1 MSEHRSPKALTLDDL
16 KAAVRSAAALRLR
29 AKLNGMGGDG
39 DKVFPPT
46 YAGGVYAVEDRRIDG
61 KVVRCV
67 LLDSVQSQANRM
79 EDALLDAFLPNWREL
94 DTSIRDTSQTVPSG
108 LPVLAVHVENHGWVT
123 SLTAPHRIHDAIIR
137 DSEMEERIDGKKRM
151 VRFRESTIGKEIVGA
166 RAHDAT
172 AFYRYCPTALI
183 FGTWDST
190 AGEGLNSAK
199 VPRAVVSEI
208 VGVDITPGVR
218 TASRIDPLGIRPSA
232 TVYRLKNDE
241 NDWTLDE
248 DRAAESSSGK
258 KKRFGQKGKPSD
270 INHGN
275 VTPDMPRFDRRE
287 VQEQGLNRLPDILET
302 TPLELRCEIN
312 AADGRIKNHTLLRSE
327 DVRVRAG
334 AVKPGGVTMAYA
346 LHTWALSL
354 TQLRRLWFPF
364 GKRMEAQM
372 VPKDQGGSENDAQV
386 ATLDQRNDV
395 ARTVLAAL
403 ALYALALQQENG
415 YWLRSRCELVPEGS
429 LVLEQVGG
437 SGGKFLLG
445 TAAEA
450 RTLLVRALR
459 EAESNQI
466 GLQWSKRVIVLTPTE
481 KLRRLVQG
489 SDAQGPDSVEREEL
503 ADAGAAS

>member
-1 MSEHRSPKALTLDDL
+1 MSEHQSPKALTLDNL

-29 AKLNGMGGDG
+29 AKLDGMGGDG

-46 YAGGVYAVEDRRIDG
+46 YAGGVYAVENRRIDG

-79 EDALLDAFLPNWREL
+79 ENALLDAFLPNWREL
-94 DTSIRDTSQTVPSG
+94 DTSLSDTSRAVSSD
-108 LPVLAVHVENHGWVT
+108 LPILAVHVASHGWVT

-137 DSEMEERIDGKKRM
+137 DSEIEERIDGKKRM

-166 RAHDAT
+166 RVHDAT

-232 TVYRLKNDE
+232 TIYRLKNDE

-248 DRAAESSSGK
+248 DEAAESGK
-258 KKRFGQKGKPSD
+258 RGKKRFGQKGKPSD

-312 AADGRIKNHTLLRSE
+312 AADGRIQNHTLLRSE
-327 DVRVRAG
+327 DVRLRAG

-354 TQLRRLWFPF
+354 TQLRRLSFPF
-364 GKRMEAQM
+364 GKRAI
-372 VPKDQGGSENDAQV
+372 AQV
-386 ATLDQRNDV
+386 APEGERGRASDQNVTIPDQRNHA
-395 ARTVLAAL
+395 ARTVLAAV
-403 ALYALALQQENG
+403 ALYALALQQESG
-415 YWLRSRCELVPEGS
+415 YWPPL
-429 LVLEQVGG
+429 
-437 SGGKFLLG
+437 
-445 TAAEA
+445 
-450 RTLLVRALR
+450 ALR
-459 EAESNQI
+459 TGA
-466 GLQWSKRVIVLTPTE
+466 R
-481 KLRRLVQG
+481 
-489 SDAQGPDSVEREEL
+489 
-503 ADAGAAS
+503 GAARVGADRR

>member
-1 MSEHRSPKALTLDDL
+1 MSEYRSPKALTLDGL

-29 AKLNGMGGDG
+29 AKLNGIGGDG

-46 YAGGVYAVEDRRIDG
+46 YAGGVYAVENRRIEG
-61 KVVRCV
+61 KLVRCV

-79 EDALLDAFLPNWREL
+79 ENALLDAFLPNRREL
-94 DTSIRDTSQTVPSG
+94 DASINNTSRSFPSD
-108 LPVLAVHVENHGWVT
+108 LPVIAVHVKNHGWVT

-137 DSEMEERIDGKKRM
+137 DSEIEEQIDGKKRM

-166 RAHDAT
+166 RVHDAT

-183 FGTWDST
+183 YGTWDST

-218 TASRIDPLGIRPSA
+218 TGSRIDPLGIRPSA

-248 DRAAESSSGK
+248 KEAAEDKRKK
-258 KKRFGQKGKPSD
+258 KKRFGQGKPSD

-275 VTPDMPRFDRRE
+275 VTPDMPRFDGRE
-287 VQEQGLNRLPDILET
+287 VQEQNLNRLPDILET

-312 AADGRIKNHTLLRSE
+312 TADGRIKNHTLLRSE

-334 AVKPGGVTMAYA
+334 AVKPGGVTMEYA
-346 LHTWALSL
+346 LHAWVLSL
-354 TQLRRLWFPF
+354 TQLRRLWFPL
-364 GKRMEAQM
+364 GKTSGAQIA
-372 VPKDQGGSENDAQV
+372 PEGQHGSTGGQRA
-386 ATLDQRNDV
+386 ATPDQRNDA

-429 LVLEQVGG
+429 LVLEEIGG
-437 SGGKFLLG
+437 EGGTFSLG

-450 RTLLVRALR
+450 RTLLTEAIR
-459 EAESNQI
+459 EAESSRV
-466 GLQWSKRVIVLTPTE
+466 GLEWPKRIIVLTPTE

-489 SDAQGPDSVEREEL
+489 SDAKGPASVEEEEL